1 MKKRTKLI
9 TTILL
14 AVSVNVSYGG
24 ENCLPPDVGSKQ
36 TPMDVFRCFQR
47 VFDAQQNRIDELAT
61 GNLNLKIELEQ
72 LKQKLPNQKLP
83 ANTENCSAEQK
94 GQIAFDDTYARL
106 CNGINWQIMDARN
119 PKPVLKASAKKY
131 TIAEVRATAKD
142 NKFGQGTVCETGY
155 HLCIFMEALS
165 LKYAYPRSRIA
176 FEEHGYLRTLGN
188 YTDITVAVGG
198 THPHNSLLGHK
209 DSRWDLKWNGKSLQC
224 PDGSGPMTHFQNKSL
239 RNQGYEWTG
248 GCYKDD
254 KRYWA
259 CCINNLD

>member
-1 MKKRTKLI
+1 MKKPTKLI
-9 TTILL
+9 STILL
-14 AVSVNVSYGG
+14 AMSVNVSYGG

-47 VFDAQQNRIDELAT
+47 VIDAQQSRIDELAT
-61 GNLNLKIELEQ
+61 GNLNLKTELEQ

-94 GQIAFDDTYARL
+94 GQIAFDGTYARL

-142 NKFGQGTVCETGY
+142 NNYGQGTVCETGY

-165 LKYAYPRSRIA
+165 LKYAHPRSRIP
-176 FEEHGYLRTLGN
+176 FEENDYLRTLGS
-188 YTDITVAVGG
+188 YSHVHG
-198 THPHNSLLGHK
+198 TGENAHNSLLGYK
-209 DSRWDLKWNGKSLQC
+209 NVAGWNGPILQC
-224 PDGSGPMTHFQNKSL
+224 PVASGPMIHFYNKSE
-239 RNQGYEWTG
+239 RSQGIEWDG
-248 GCYKDD
+248 GCYKDE